1 MYLYAMKAMKLTF
14 NLKQMKK
21 IIITTALLIITL
33 TCSAQKLTSNER
45 TFWNGFCK
53 YVELNGMKGSKL
65 LDNHDTAI
73 SKALFFDF
81 NTLNGTHYDYTTF
94 VTRVQV
100 EISAYRAKALE
111 QIHAG
116 KATCNCTTD
125 AEFMPGLSVIDGW
138 AGSKTTSWYFP
149 SDTVPVYRNG
159 VKAGTKPNN
168 VY

>member
-1 MYLYAMKAMKLTF
+1 
-14 NLKQMKK
+14 MKK
-21 IIITTALLIITL
+21 TIITTALLIITL

-53 YVELNGMKGSKL
+53 YVELMGFKGSPQ
-65 LDNHDTAI
+65 LDNHNKGI
-73 SKALFFDF
+73 SFVLFS
-81 NTLNGTHYDYTTF
+81 NYCSLQQKQYDYTAF
-94 VTRVQV
+94 VTRVQI
-100 EISAYRAKALE
+100 EISAYRAKSLE

-125 AEFMPGLSVIDGW
+125 SEFMPGLSVIDGW

-159 VKAGTKPNN
+159 VKSGTKPNN